1 MQDTKRV
8 ERAGGRSPHKLV
20 GLANN
25 LGFRSVDPGCFGSMK
40 MYFLV
45 KSVENREV
53 GFWDHDPQGGEASLS
68 VVCLIRER
76 RVARL

>member
-1 MQDTKRV
+1 MQDTRRV
-8 ERAGGRSPHKLV
+8 GRDGGRSPHGPV
-20 GLANN
+20 GLARN
-25 LGFRSVDPGCFGSMK
+25 LGFRAVDLGWLGTMR
-40 MYFLV
+40 MYFLG

-53 GFWDHDPQGGEASLS
+53 GFWDHHLQGGEASLS